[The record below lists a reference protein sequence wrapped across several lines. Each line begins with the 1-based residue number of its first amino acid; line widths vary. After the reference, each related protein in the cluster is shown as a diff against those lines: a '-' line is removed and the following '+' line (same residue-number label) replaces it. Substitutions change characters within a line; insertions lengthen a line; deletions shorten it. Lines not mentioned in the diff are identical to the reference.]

1 MSSSSNLERMP
12 PNRIS
17 VNNNKS
23 NNKNS
28 SSAENN
34 KIYPRPQPLSL
45 SQAHPQAP
53 QPVVNP
59 SPSPYYFSENL
70 SKMSTKTKDAPNAT
84 QSNNSY
90 NHLQISR
97 QNAPMNTTHPHI
109 HPAHVH
115 PHPHPHPQPYP
126 SHYSYPPLHGP
137 PPAYHYPVYSS
148 PYTYSYG
155 YNPHHGRS
163 APTSA
168 GPPGAIPYYIHP
180 VSRPTNS
187 TVGTVTG
194 TGAPTSSS
202 ASGPQVSR
210 KDSQAPSRTDAARRP
225 GTQNAQDGASF
236 LMTLKYKDT
245 QNAEKDETKET
256 SPTVVSASSSGLAS
270 PPLIPM
276 ASPDRR
282 IQHHGASYYPSS
294 SPYVVTASM
303 GTTYHQP
310 HPQNQHQPP
319 PPPPHTIANNT
330 NTNLI
335 SGPVP
340 LGLETDDTILSPL
353 QTYIRRNCIQVFCA
367 QVNDVAPQ
375 AARLRSRITV
385 GRVGIRCAF
394 CFTAANNYNPNY
406 NYQKSTQKV
415 SGSKG
420 GKGKGK
426 GGGGNNPIGKKTPQ
440 QAESFPNHVSG
451 IYSASV
457 MMQSRHFKT
466 CSNIPAYVRRQIEE
480 LRRLGRVNKGEGNK
494 RQDYWTES
502 ARRLGL
508 IDTKDGIRFCEK
520 SYHTQRVKHL
530 KEVKEKQK
538 VVEAKKAEREAR
550 HKQEMAEAKK
560 NEENDAAATA
570 KASSTL
576 SSEASKKSSAPKQN
590 ENLSLKELHQLQV
603 GRVLALTKDDC
614 ELLESEDASLVP
626 PHLYL
631 AVSQMNS
638 CELEADDR
646 IGCYKE
652 RPLGFRGM
660 CCKHCGG
667 SPGYGKFFPA
677 SVRSLAQT
685 TTSQTITKHISTKC
699 SKVPEPIRVTL
710 NQLLQESPGRDGNYG
725 RGLLGERDGK
735 PKYGSRK
742 VFFARLWARL
752 HGGEIPP
759 ISNIDSLPPMEK
771 LHQDQKEQQQM
782 KQQNCGDN
790 DGENKPSTLPCSSE
804 PSQVTPPSTSTATIK
819 SSTEATTNTKTSSNS
834 TSTVKVELSSLGDIS
849 SLGVNTETT
858 KSMTSFSSM
867 GESDEDNE
875 DYEAAN
881 NKENKGTKTAAVSP
895 SSKRKR
901 NSDSVEQSI
910 EDLDKK
916 QDQPNETEKKRK
928 MCPVKEQT
936 NSNSN
941 T

>member
-28 SSAENN
+28 SSDENN
-34 KIYPRPQPLSL
+34 KIYPRPQPLS
-45 SQAHPQAP
+45 QAHPQAP
-53 QPVVNP
+53 QPIVNP

-70 SKMSTKTKDAPNAT
+70 SKMSTKMSTKTKDTPNAT

-90 NHLQISR
+90 NHLQIPR

-109 HPAHVH
+109 HPAHV
-115 PHPHPHPQPYP
+115 HPHPHPQPYP

-187 TVGTVTG
+187 TVGAVTG

-210 KDSQAPSRTDAARRP
+210 KDSQAPSRTDGARRP

-282 IQHHGASYYPSS
+282 IQQHGASYYPSS
-294 SPYVVTASM
+294 SPYVITASM

-310 HPQNQHQPP
+310 HPQNPHQPP
-319 PPPPHTIANNT
+319 PPPPPHMIANNT

-394 CFTAANNYNPNY
+394 CFTAANNYNPNF
-406 NYQKSTQKV
+406 NYQKSTQKI

-520 SYHTQRVKHL
+520 SYHEQRVKHL
-530 KEVKEKQK
+530 EEVKEKQK

-550 HKQEMAEAKK
+550 HKHEMAEAKK
-560 NEENDAAATA
+560 NEQNNAAARA

-576 SSEASKKSSAPKQN
+576 SSEASKESSAPKQN

-614 ELLESEDASLVP
+614 ELLEPEDASLVP

-699 SKVPEPIRVTL
+699 SKVPEPIRVAL

-759 ISNIDSLPPMEK
+759 ISTIDSLPPMEK

-782 KQQNCGDN
+782 KQQNCEDN
-790 DGENKPSTLPCSSE
+790 GGENKSSSLPCSSE
-804 PSQVTPPSTSTATIK
+804 PSQVIPPSTSTIK

-875 DYEAAN
+875 EYEAAN

-901 NSDSVEQSI
+901 NSDSVEQSM

-928 MCPVKEQT
+928 ICPVKEQI